1 MIYSLSSQS
10 DEALMI
16 LIKDHR
22 SHPALTELHR
32 RYSRKLLGYF
42 IKMLHRD
49 EHLAQDFVQELF
61 LKIWEKSY
69 LFQEDKKLYTWMF
82 TIASNMC
89 KTHYRNRYRM
99 VSEDSARPIFDNQV
113 FQENLTD
120 KTQFQEALKLGID
133 SLEVSHKTVFILRYL
148 EQFPLQ
154 EIAEITET
162 PVGTVKSRLFY
173 AARKIAENLKA
184 FNPKYE
190 EHLFK
195 IT

>member
-1 MIYSLSSQS
+1 MQDIKRQS
-10 DEALMI
+10 DEELMA
-16 LIKDHR
+16 LIK
-22 SHPALTELHR
+22 SHQSHFALTELHK

-42 IKMLHRD
+42 IKMLNRD

-61 LKIWEKSY
+61 LKIWEKSQ
-69 LFQEDKKLYTWMF
+69 LFQEDKKFYTWLF

-89 KTHYRNRYRM
+89 KTHYRNHYRV
-99 VSEDSARPIFDNQV
+99 VSEDMTRPLFDRNV

-120 KTQFQEALKLGID
+120 KTHFEEALKLGID
-133 SLEVSHKTVFILRYL
+133 SLELAHKTVFILRYL

-173 AARKIAENLKA
+173 ATRKVAENLKA

-195 IT
+195 IS